1 MGKGM
6 TTGKRDYY
14 EVLGVSRSASEEE
27 IKRSFR
33 KLALEF
39 HPDRNQSDG
48 AEDRFKEINEAYQVL
63 TDSKKKS
70 AYDRFGHSATSG
82 NGARGFE
89 GFDNFGGVG
98 DIFDAFFG
106 GGVGSR
112 TRTTSATRGAD
123 LQTSVTIDFEEAVFG
138 AEKELDIRRV
148 ELCSQCRGTKSEPG
162 SSPAQCANCGG
173 TGQVRRG
180 HQSLFGQFV
189 QVSTCG
195 TCQGE
200 GKIIT
205 KPCLR
210 CGGRGKERRERKLA
224 VSIPAGIETD
234 TQMRLTG
241 EGEAGSNGGRP
252 GDLYVAI
259 QVRDHALFERDN
271 YDILYTVP
279 INVAEA
285 ALGAKVEVP
294 TLEGATELDVPAGT
308 QAGEVFRMKG
318 RGIPHLR
325 SNRRGDQLVS
335 VFVKTPRSLT
345 EEQRLLFQQ
354 LAGSL
359 EERESADGQDKGWM
373 GKIKD
378 AFGAE

>member
-1 MGKGM
+1 MP
-6 TTGKRDYY
+6 RN
-14 EVLGVSRSASEEE
+14 ASEED

-33 KLALEF
+33 KLALEY

-63 TDSKKKS
+63 SDSTKKS
-70 AYDRFGHSATSG
+70 TYDRYGHSAVPG
-82 NGARGFE
+82 NGARGFD

-106 GGVGSR
+106 GGAASR
-112 TRTTSATRGAD
+112 TRTSSAARGAD
-123 LQTSVTIDFEEAVFG
+123 LQTSVTIDFDEAVFG
-138 AEKELDIRRV
+138 VEKELDIRRV
-148 ELCSQCRGTKSEPG
+148 ELCSQCKGARSEPG
-162 SSPAQCANCGG
+162 SSPAHCSNCGG
-173 TGQVRRG
+173 SGQVRRA

-189 QVSTCG
+189 QVTTCG

-205 KPCLR
+205 KPCSR
-210 CGGRGKERRERKLA
+210 CSGRGKERRERKLA

-234 TQMRLTG
+234 TQMRLSG

-252 GDLYVAI
+252 GDLYVTM
-259 QVRDHALFERDN
+259 QVRDHPLFERDD

-279 INVAEA
+279 VNVAEA

-294 TLEGATELDVPAGT
+294 TLEGATELEVPAGT
-308 QAGEVFRMKG
+308 QPGQVFRMKG

-335 VFVKTPRSLT
+335 VFVKTPQSLT
-345 EEQRLLFQQ
+345 DEQRLLFQQ
-354 LAGSL
+354 LADSL
-359 EERESADGQDKGWM
+359 EDGQSSDGQDKGWM

-378 AFGAE
+378 AFGTE